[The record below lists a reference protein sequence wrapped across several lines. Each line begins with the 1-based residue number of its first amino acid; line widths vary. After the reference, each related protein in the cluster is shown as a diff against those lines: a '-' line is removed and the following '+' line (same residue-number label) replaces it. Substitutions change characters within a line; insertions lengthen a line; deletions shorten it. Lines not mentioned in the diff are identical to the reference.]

1 MPLFSYIVYI
11 KSFFST
17 DCIKYKIVRYKIGY
31 IIGYK
36 IVRLDRNKHG
46 GGLAIFISEDLKFE
60 IRHDVPLHNL
70 ELIILKILPY
80 RGVPFNLMTWYRTT
94 KCKYRQL

>member
-1 MPLFSYIVYI
+1 MISI
-11 KSFFST
+11 
-17 DCIKYKIVRYKIGY
+17 D
-31 IIGYK
+31 GYK

-46 GGLAIFISEDLKFE
+46 GGLAIFISEDLKFD

-80 RGVPFNLMTWYRTT
+80 RGAINLFGFYVM
-94 KCKYRQL
+94 